1 MAFVIFRY
9 MKRKHEP
16 VNSCQVTFIFCFMTR
31 EIMPIFN
38 GRPAQQN
45 IKDIIINIRFTRLF
59 FIQESRQVQVHH
71 GGGEHDELE
80 HGEQAGHGEE
90 GHGGVPHDA
99 GALPGRRQHLHI

>member
-1 MAFVIFRY
+1 
-9 MKRKHEP
+9 
-16 VNSCQVTFIFCFMTR
+16 
-31 EIMPIFN
+31 MPIFN

-99 GALPGRRQHLHI
+99 GALPGRRQHLHIWRLLRIRCSGRLCKSQSECGRRAGQP